1 MIRVREIRLSILN
14 DTEDALMNKLTKILK
29 VKKEDIIS
37 FEIDKKSIDSRDK
50 NNILYVYN
58 LDVNVKN
65 EDKVLEKVD
74 NKYVS
79 KVNETK
85 YEFNVTGEEVI
96 TSRPVIVGAGPAG
109 LTLGYILSKYGFKP
123 IIIEKGKRV
132 EDRKKDV
139 YKFWEEDILDINS
152 NVQFGEGG
160 AGTFSDGKLNFI
172 PKLGKSDLFKYMS
185 QSEAYKIIDDTEEIF
200 TKFKMDSEVY
210 PSNMDEAK
218 EIEKE
223 VAKTGARLLIIKQ
236 KHLGSDKLPLYIKDF
251 TDYLENKGV
260 SIYQNT
266 DVVDIVSKS
275 KSEHD
280 LIMKTKTKEEVITAK
295 NVIVA
300 PGRTGAKWIQEL
312 ADKYQIPY
320 TSQSIEIGVRVEVR
334 KEILEDITNIIYD
347 PTIFIK
353 TDTYTDEI
361 RTFCTN
367 PGGYVTKENY
377 YGFICVNGHSLK
389 DVKSMNSNFAFISK
403 VGLTEPATNTRLYG
417 ESIARIANT
426 LGDGKPIVQT
436 LRDLRKGR
444 RSDWKRINKGFI
456 EPTLKDCVAGDLSL
470 ILPHRIITNIL
481 EGLEKLDKIIPGVN
495 NDETLLYGP
504 EIKFF
509 SNEITT
515 NNKFKLEDYDIYF
528 VGDGSG
534 KAGNIVTAAA
544 TGLIAARDIL
554 ER

>member
-1 MIRVREIRLSILN
+1 M
-14 DTEDALMNKLTKILK
+14 
-29 VKKEDIIS
+29 KK
-37 FEIDKKSIDSRDK
+37 
-50 NNILYVYN
+50 Y
-58 LDVNVKN
+58 DV
-65 EDKVLEKVD
+65 
-74 NKYVS
+74 
-79 KVNETK
+79 
-85 YEFNVTGEEVI
+85 
-96 TSRPVIVGAGPAG
+96 VIVGAGPAG
-109 LTLGYILSKYGFKP
+109 LFTAYEL
-123 IIIEKGKRV
+123 IEKNSKLKVALIDKGRRAETRMCPMKVNGGKCLNCNPCQIMSG
-132 EDRKKDV
+132 
-139 YKFWEEDILDINS
+139 Y
-152 NVQFGEGG
+152 GG

-200 TKFKMDSEVY
+200 TKFNMDSEIY
-210 PSNMDEAK
+210 PSNMDEAE
-218 EIEKE
+218 EIKKE
-223 VAKTGARLLIIKQ
+223 VAKTGARLLLIKQ
-236 KHLGSDKLPLYIKDF
+236 KHLGSDKLPGYIKDF

-260 SIYQNT
+260 EIYQNA
-266 DVVDIVSKS
+266 DVLDIVSKS
-275 KSEHD
+275 KSEHTVIVK
-280 LIMKTKTKEEVITAK
+280 LPKEKIELTTK
-295 NVIVA
+295 NVVIA

-312 ADKYQIPY
+312 ADKYNIPY

-334 KEILEDITNIIYD
+334 KEILEDITSVIYD

-367 PGGYVTKENY
+367 PGGFVTKENY

-389 DVKSMNSNFAFISK
+389 DVKSPNSNFAFISK

-417 ESIARIANT
+417 ESIARIANV
-426 LGDGKPIVQT
+426 LGDGKPIVQS
-436 LRDLRKGR
+436 LRDLKKGR

-456 EPTLKDCVAGDLSL
+456 EPTLKDCVAGDLAL

-509 SNEITT
+509 SNEINT

-528 VGDGSG
+528 IGDGSG

-554 ER
+554 ERKK